1 MTPETV
7 QQRNEASP
15 FGGGPGAGA
24 GRLARLA
31 IFLGVL
37 VAALVLVYFLA
48 RDSAPASTDEHD
60 HAAMTAGGS
69 GGDSATPVMLSAAA
83 AERIGITYASVT
95 AGALSRE
102 VRTVGQV
109 TFDETR
115 VRAFAPKIDGWVERL
130 HVDATGQYVA
140 EGAPLMSV
148 YSPMLV
154 SAQEELLLA
163 KRLSADVAGGTAEAA
178 RSAAD
183 LAESARRRFAYWD
196 IPASDVAEIER
207 SGSVRRTLTLRSP
220 ASGFVVEKSVV
231 EGQRIMAGEA
241 VYRIADLRVVWLEGE
256 VFEQDLSAVTLD
268 RPVSATFEAF
278 PGQEWKGRIA
288 YVYPTLNP
296 ETRTARVRVELPNS
310 GLRLKPGMYATF
322 RFTALGREATLSVP
336 RSAVLTTGERNIVFV
351 RRADGMLEPREV
363 RIGIA
368 TSDRIE
374 VLDGLVEGE
383 TVVASAT
390 FLIDAESNL
399 GSALEGMGS
408 MPGMDTTPTPDDRPR
423 AVPAPAPPPSTPP
436 DSGKPAAPVNPHA
449 GHGR

>member
-7 QQRNEASP
+7 QQPNEASP
-15 FGGGPGAGA
+15 FGDGPGAGA

-37 VAALVLVYFLA
+37 LAALVLVYFLA
-48 RDSAPASTDEHD
+48 RDSMPASTDEHD

-69 GGDSATPVMLSAAA
+69 GDSATPVSLSAAA

-163 KRLSADVAGGTAEAA
+163 KRLSADVAGGTPEAT

-241 VYRIADLRVVWLEGE
+241 LYRIADLRVVWLEGE

-278 PGQEWKGRIA
+278 PGQEWTGRIS

-336 RSAVLTTGERNIVFV
+336 RSAVLTTGERSIVFV
-351 RRADGMLEPREV
+351 RLADGTLEPREV

-374 VLDGLVEGE
+374 VLDGLVQGE

-399 GSALEGMGS
+399 GSALGGMGS
-408 MPGMDTTPTPDDRPR
+408 MPGMDMPRPASPD
-423 AVPAPAPPPSTPP
+423 T
-436 DSGKPAAPVNPHA
+436 
-449 GHGR
+449 GR